1 MSSNRTSEDDAADKE
16 CINAFKID
24 TSHVFQKDRNA
35 KCAPDTGQ
43 WFFHHPEYE
52 KFQSA
57 KGLQLLFVTAEAG
70 GKHTTWPAISIT
82 VLTPYRGQIYP
93 YEVVYRQS

>member
-1 MSSNRTSEDDAADKE
+1 MTSNRTGKDDAVDNE

-43 WFFHHPEYE
+43 WYFHHPEYE
-52 KFQSA
+52 KFQYA

-70 GKHTTWPAISIT
+70 GKRILWSLVSSS
-82 VLTPYRGQIYP
+82 VLMSSRG
-93 YEVVYRQS
+93 